1 MPKHDVKLKGKL
13 FIRKIEG
20 SISHKIEGSIRG
32 ERRKTYDQ
40 FRINSPKWKEKLDL
54 NILIDS
60 FLNDEEVE
68 IKGVRSNEKWPIQIE
83 EVKQLRQETPKKL
96 EDEAKI
102 PSILQKI
109 KEFLSTF

>member
-20 SISHKIEGSIRG
+20 TISHERG
-32 ERRKTYDQ
+32 EGYNQ
-40 FRINSPKWKEKLDL
+40 FRIDSPKWKKKLDL
-54 NILIDS
+54 SILIDS

-68 IKGVRSNEKWPIQIE
+68 IKGVKSNEKWPVQIE

-96 EDEAKI
+96 EDEAKT

-109 KEFLSTF
+109 KEFLSTL